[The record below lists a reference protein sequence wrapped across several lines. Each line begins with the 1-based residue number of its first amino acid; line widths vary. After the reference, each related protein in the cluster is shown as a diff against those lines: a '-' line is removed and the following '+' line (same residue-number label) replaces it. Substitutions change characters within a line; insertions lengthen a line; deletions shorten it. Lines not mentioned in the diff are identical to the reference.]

1 MLPKKELQELA
12 GALRTTPEYTD
23 TMRLRHRI
31 LGGPMGRT
39 MQVFEREHTR
49 LLNLGLPE
57 KEAAER
63 LRKLYTGYSAFLE
76 QPAVKEYV
84 KVSEGY
90 RKTITESFEYL
101 NGLLDMGGPMGRY

>member
-12 GALRTTPEYTD
+12 GALKASPEYTD
-23 TMRLRHRI
+23 TLRLRRRI
-31 LGGPMGRT
+31 VESPMGRT
-39 MQVFEREHTR
+39 MQGFEREHTR

-63 LRKLYTGYSAFLE
+63 IKKLYADYSTFLE

-84 KVSEGY
+84 KASQSY
-90 RKTITESFEYL
+90 RKAILESFEYL
-101 NGLLDMGGPMGRY
+101 NSMLDMGGPTSRY